1 MDIATELL
9 PLPDSPTSPSTS
21 PRSRVRLTS
30 LAADVISPSSFRNE
44 TSRSSICNNTGIF
57 YHISALLVVS
67 GLPDANGRPVRLNL
81 VNVASLDPDLLRL
94 LDDDRRGLL
103 DNDRRRLLDDDRLR
117 HYGRLLN
124 NDRRARIDDRS
135 GERTADYSADESRP
149 EVAAAAS
156 PVSAMA
162 VMVVDRPRT
171 PAVMRSPVP
180 AACERSA
187 GHHRGH
193 AKHNYEFLVHRD
205 FLSAHSCAC
214 NRDRKTHFHFLT
226 KFSLKS
232 LPKNILLFRF

>member
-1 MDIATELL
+1 MPRL
-9 PLPDSPTSPSTS
+9 PNAN
-21 PRSRVRLTS
+21 SRAIRLD
-30 LAADVISPSSFRNE
+30 LINVP
-44 TSRSSICNNTGIF
+44 
-57 YHISALLVVS
+57 ALN
-67 GLPDANGRPVRLNL
+67 P
-81 VNVASLDPDLLRL
+81 NVLRL
-94 LDDDRRGLL
+94 LDGLL
-103 DNDRRRLLDDDRLR
+103 YDYGLLNYNGRRLLDDNRLR

-162 VMVVDRPRT
+162 VMVVDRPRM
-171 PAVMRSPVP
+171 PAMMRSPVP

-226 KFSLKS
+226 KFSL
-232 LPKNILLFRF
+232 N